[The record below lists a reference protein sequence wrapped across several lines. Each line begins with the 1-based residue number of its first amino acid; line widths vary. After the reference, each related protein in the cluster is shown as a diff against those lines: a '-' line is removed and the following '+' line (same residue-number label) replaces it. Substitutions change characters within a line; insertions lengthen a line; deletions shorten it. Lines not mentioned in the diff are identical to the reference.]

1 MKKMKQ
7 TELNPPHIE
16 PNLKLSKR
24 RLQKVKKE
32 FQQNEQFRRVYTA
45 NEKTGRLNQTLVCNI
60 CDAPFKKLCN
70 MKDHVRMH
78 QG

>member
-1 MKKMKQ
+1 MKKLMQ
-7 TELNPPHIE
+7 GDQIPPHIDS
-16 PNLKLSKR
+16 NLKLSRR

-78 QG
+78 